1 MKTIEVWADY
11 YYLSEPQKIGILTA
25 TPSRGKEVF
34 AFEYEKSW
42 LSGLYKFQIDPEL
55 VLFEGK
61 FHPNAGVEN
70 FGAFLDSSP
79 DRWGRTLM
87 FRREAQRARLEKRKA
102 TTLLSS
108 DYLLGVFD
116 MNRMGGL
123 RFKVDG
129 VFKDDD
135 SIYAAPPWTTLR
147 ELETASLKLEEEG
160 IEDDPKF
167 AEYLKL
173 LFAPGSSLGG
183 ARPKASVLNPDG
195 SLWIAKFPSKEDS
208 KDIGGWEAVVHELA
222 VKCGLNVPLAKA
234 EKFANK
240 HHTFLVKRFDRLPSN
255 KRVHFSSA
263 MTLLQHKDGDSHES
277 GASYLELVD
286 FIISNGAPSK
296 VDRDLEELWR
306 RIAFY
311 VAVSNS
317 DDHLR
322 NHGFLLSEEG
332 WELSPA
338 YDINPN
344 EMAAGLSLNISY
356 ESNAL
361 DFDLVKSVA
370 ADFRIDPKRAD
381 EIIAK
386 IKNEVSGWEKVA
398 ERFGISRPERQMMEK
413 AFDRQYFSG
422 VSN

>member
-1 MKTIEVWADY
+1 MKTIEVWADFY
-11 YYLSEPQKIGILTA
+11 FLNEPQKVGTLIA
-25 TPSRGKEVF
+25 SPSRGKEVF
-34 AFEYEKSW
+34 GFEYEKSW
-42 LSGLYKFQIDPEL
+42 LKGANKFQIDPEL
-55 VLFEGK
+55 LLYEGK
-61 FHPNAGVEN
+61 FHPTAGAEN
-70 FGAFLDSSP
+70 FGTFLDSSP

-87 FRREAQRARLEKRKA
+87 LRREAQKANIEKRA
-102 TTLLSS
+102 IQTLLPS

-116 MNRMGGL
+116 KNRMGGL

-129 VFKDDD
+129 IFKDDD
-135 SIYAAPPWTTLR
+135 RTYAAPPWASLR

-167 AEYLKL
+167 ATYLKL

-183 ARPKASVLNPDG
+183 ARPKASVIDPDG
-195 SLWIAKFPSKEDS
+195 SLWIAKFPSKDDL
-208 KDIGGWEAVVHELA
+208 KNVGGWEVVTYELA
-222 VKCGLNVPLAKA
+222 KKCGLNVPLARA

-240 HHTFLVKRFDRLPSN
+240 HHTFLVKRFDRLAKD
-255 KRVHFSSA
+255 KRIHFASA
-263 MTLLQHKDGDSHES
+263 MTLLQHKDGDNYES

-296 VDRDLEELWR
+296 VNRDLEELWR
-306 RIAFY
+306 RIAFS

-344 EMAAGLSLNISY
+344 EMADGLSLNIS
-356 ESNAL
+356 ETSNAL
-361 DFDLVKSVA
+361 DFNLVKAVA
-370 ADFRIDPKRAD
+370 KEFRVDSKRAD
-381 EIIAK
+381 QIITK
-386 IKNEVSGWEKVA
+386 IKKEVSHWDKIA
-398 ERFGISRPERQMMEK
+398 EQHGIFRYERQRMES
-413 AFDRQYFSG
+413 AFRYNLS
-422 VSN
+422 

>member
-1 MKTIEVWADY
+1 MKTIEVWADFY
-11 YYLSEPQKIGILTA
+11 FLAEPQKVGTLTA
-25 TPSRGKEVF
+25 SLSRGKEVF

-42 LSGLYKFQIDPEL
+42 LRGPYKFQIDPEL
-55 VLFEGK
+55 FLFEGK
-61 FHPNAGVEN
+61 FHPNAGLEN
-70 FGAFLDSSP
+70 FGAFLDSAP
-79 DRWGRTLM
+79 DRWGKTLM
-87 FRREAQRARLEKRKA
+87 LRREAQRANVEGRK
-102 TTLLSS
+102 TNTLLPS

-116 MNRMGGL
+116 KNRMGGL

-135 SIYAAPPWTTLR
+135 RNYSAPPWTTLR

-173 LFAPGSSLGG
+173 LFAPGSPLGG
-183 ARPKASVLNPDG
+183 ARPKASVLDPDG
-195 SLWIAKFPSKEDS
+195 NLWIAKFPSREDS
-208 KDIGGWEAVVHELA
+208 SDVGGWEAVVYELA

-234 EKFANK
+234 ERLANK
-240 HHTFLVKRFDRLPSN
+240 HHTFLVKRFDRLVGDR
-255 KRVHFSSA
+255 RVHFSSA
-263 MTLLQHKDGDSHES
+263 MTLLQHNDGDNDES

-296 VDRDLEELWR
+296 VNRDLEELWR
-306 RIAFY
+306 RIAFS

-344 EMAAGLSLNISY
+344 EMAVGLSLNISHD
-356 ESNAL
+356 SNAL
-361 DFDLVKSVA
+361 DFELVKSVA
-370 ADFRIDPKRAD
+370 KEFRVNPKRAD
-381 EIIAK
+381 QIIAK
-386 IKNEVSGWEKVA
+386 IINEISHWEKVA
-398 ERFGISRPERQMMEK
+398 ERFRISRSERQRMEK
-413 AFDRQYFSG
+413 AFRI
-422 VSN
+422 

>member
-1 MKTIEVWADY
+1 MKTIEVWADFY
-11 YYLSEPQKIGILTA
+11 YIPQKQKVGVLTSS
-25 TPSRGKEVF
+25 PSRGKEVF
-34 AFEYEKSW
+34 AFEYDQTW
-42 LSGLYKFQIDPEL
+42 LTGPYMFQIDPEL
-55 VLFEGK
+55 FLFNGR
-61 FHPNAGVEN
+61 FHPTAGAEN
-70 FGAFLDSSP
+70 FGVFLDSSP

-87 FRREAQRARLEKRKA
+87 LRREAQRAKLEKRKA
-102 TTLLSS
+102 NTLLPS

-116 MNRMGGL
+116 KNRMGGL

-135 SIYAAPPWTTLR
+135 RTYAAPPWTTLR

-183 ARPKASVLNPDG
+183 ARPKASVLDPDG
-195 SLWIAKFPSKEDS
+195 NLWIAKFPSKEDS
-208 KDIGGWEAVVHELA
+208 KDVGGWEAVVYELA
-222 VKCGLNVPLAKA
+222 GKCGLNVPSAKA
-234 EKFANK
+234 ERFANK
-240 HHTFLVKRFDRLPSN
+240 HHTFLVKRFDRLPGE

-263 MTLLQHKDGDSHES
+263 MTLLQHKDGDNHES
-277 GASYLELVD
+277 GVSYLELVD

-296 VDRDLEELWR
+296 VNRDLEELWR
-306 RIAFY
+306 RIAFS

-344 EMAAGLSLNISY
+344 EMAVGLSLNISDA
-356 ESNAL
+356 SNAL

-370 ADFRIDPKRAD
+370 KDFRVTPKRSD
-381 EIIAK
+381 EIIEK
-386 IKNEVSGWEKVA
+386 IKTTVKDWDNIAEK
-398 ERFGISRPERQMMEK
+398 FGISRAERQRMEK
-413 AFDRQYFSG
+413 AFKI
-422 VSN
+422 

>member
-11 YYLSEPQKIGILTA
+11 YFFKEPQKVGTLTA
-25 TPSRGKEVF
+25 SPSRGKEVF
-34 AFEYEKSW
+34 SFEYEKSW
-42 LSGLYKFQIDPEL
+42 LTGPYKFQIDPEL
-55 VLFEGK
+55 FLFEGK
-61 FHPNAGVEN
+61 FHPNAGIEN

-79 DRWGRTLM
+79 DRWGKTLM
-87 FRREAQRARLEKRKA
+87 LRREVQRAKMDGRK
-102 TTLLSS
+102 TNTLLPS

-116 MNRMGGL
+116 KNRMGGF

-135 SIYAAPPWTTLR
+135 RTYAAPPWTTLR

-183 ARPKASVLNPDG
+183 ARPKASVLDPDG
-195 SLWIAKFPSKEDS
+195 NLWIAKFPSKEDS
-208 KDIGGWEAVVHELA
+208 KDVGGWEAVVHELA
-222 VKCGLNVPLAKA
+222 LRCGLNVPLAKA
-234 EKFANK
+234 ERFANK
-240 HHTFLVKRFDRLPSN
+240 HHTFLVKRFDRLTGE

-263 MTLLQHKDGDSHES
+263 MTLLQHKDGDGHES

-286 FIISNGAPSK
+286 FIISNGNPNK
-296 VDRDLEELWR
+296 VHRDLEELWR
-306 RIAFY
+306 RIAFS
-311 VAVSNS
+311 VAVSNA

-344 EMAAGLSLNISY
+344 EMAVGLSLNISDA
-356 ESNAL
+356 SNAL

-370 ADFRIDPKRAD
+370 KEFRIEMKRAD
-381 EIIAK
+381 DIIAK
-386 IKNEVSGWEKVA
+386 ILKEVSSWVKVA
-398 ERFGISRPERQMMEK
+398 EQFGIPRSERQRMEK
-413 AFDRQYFSG
+413 AFKI
-422 VSN
+422 

>member
-1 MKTIEVWADY
+1 MKSIEVWADF
-11 YYLSEPQKIGILTA
+11 YYLKAPQKVGTLTA
-25 TPSRGKEVF
+25 SPSRGREVF

-42 LSGLYKFQIDPEL
+42 LTGPCKFQVDPEL
-55 VLFEGK
+55 LLFEGK
-61 FHPNAGVEN
+61 FHPNVGAEN

-87 FRREAQRARLEKRKA
+87 LRREAQRAKLEKRKA
-102 TTLLSS
+102 NPLLPS

-116 MNRMGGL
+116 KNRMGGL

-135 SIYAAPPWTTLR
+135 RNYAAPPLTTLR

-160 IEDDPKF
+160 IENDPKF
-167 AEYLKL
+167 SEYLKL

-183 ARPKASVLNPDG
+183 ARPKASVLDPEGN
-195 SLWIAKFPSKEDS
+195 LWIAKFPSKEDA
-208 KDIGGWEAVVHELA
+208 KDVGAWEAVVYELA
-222 VKCGLNVPLAKA
+222 VKCGLNVPMAKA
-234 EKFANK
+234 ERFANK
-240 HHTFLVKRFDRLPSN
+240 HHTFLVKRFDRLAGE

-263 MTLLQHKDGDSHES
+263 MTLLQHKDGDNFES
-277 GASYLELVD
+277 GATYLEFVD

-296 VDRDLEELWR
+296 VNRDLEELWR
-306 RIAFY
+306 RIAFS

-344 EMAAGLSLNISY
+344 EMASGLSLNISDG
-356 ESNAL
+356 SNAL
-361 DFDLVKSVA
+361 DFDVVKSVA
-370 ADFRIDPKRAD
+370 KEFRVNPNRAD
-381 EIIAK
+381 QIIEK
-386 IKNEVSGWEKVA
+386 IIIEVSHWNRIA
-398 ERFGISRPERQMMEK
+398 ESYGIPRSERQRMEK
-413 AFDRQYFSG
+413 AFTQVAR
-422 VSN
+422 V

>member
-1 MKTIEVWADY
+1 MKAIEVWADY
-11 YYLSEPQKIGILTA
+11 YFLKEPQKIGTLTA
-25 TPSRGKEVF
+25 SPSRGKEVF
-34 AFEYEKSW
+34 SFEYEKSW
-42 LSGLYKFQIDPEL
+42 LTGPYKFQIDPEL
-55 VLFEGK
+55 LLFEGK

-87 FRREAQRARLEKRKA
+87 LRREAQRAKVEKRK
-102 TTLLSS
+102 TNTLLPS

-116 MNRMGGL
+116 KNRMGGL
-123 RFKVDG
+123 RFKVDS

-135 SIYAAPPWTTLR
+135 HTYAAPPWTTLR

-160 IEDDPKF
+160 IEEDPKF

-183 ARPKASVLNPDG
+183 ARPKASILDPDG
-195 SLWIAKFPSKEDS
+195 NLWIAKFPSKEDS
-208 KDIGGWEAVVHELA
+208 KDVGGWEAVVYELA

-234 EKFANK
+234 ERFANK
-240 HHTFLVKRFDRLPSN
+240 HHTFLVKRFDRLPRE

-263 MTLLQHKDGDSHES
+263 MSLLQHNDGDNHEA

-296 VDRDLEELWR
+296 VNRDLEELWR
-306 RIAFY
+306 RIAFS

-344 EMAAGLSLNISY
+344 EMAVGLSLNISDA
-356 ESNAL
+356 SNSL

-370 ADFRIDPKRAD
+370 KEFRIDSKRAD
-381 EIIAK
+381 EIISK
-386 IKNEVSGWEKVA
+386 ILSEVRHWEKIA
-398 ERFGISRPERQMMEK
+398 EGFGIARSERQRMEK
-413 AFDRQYFSG
+413 AFRS
-422 VSN
+422 

>member
-1 MKTIEVWADY
+1 MKALEVWADFY
-11 YYLSEPQKIGILTA
+11 FLAGPQKVGVLTA
-25 TPSRGKEVF
+25 SPSRGKEVF
-34 AFEYEKSW
+34 SFEYEKSW
-42 LSGLYKFQIDPEL
+42 ITGPYRFQIDPEIL
-55 VLFEGK
+55 LFEGK
-61 FHPNAGVEN
+61 FYPNAGVEN

-87 FRREAQRARLEKRKA
+87 LRREAQRAKQEGRKPI
-102 TTLLSS
+102 TLLPS

-116 MNRMGGL
+116 KNRMGGL

-129 VFKDDD
+129 IFKDDD
-135 SIYAAPPWTTLR
+135 HTSAAPPWTTLR

-160 IEDDPKF
+160 IEEDPKF

-183 ARPKASVLNPDG
+183 ARPKASVVDPDG
-195 SLWIAKFPSKEDS
+195 HLWIAKFPSKEDL
-208 KDIGGWEAVVHELA
+208 KDVGGWEMVVYELA
-222 VKCGLNVPLAKA
+222 RRSGINVPLAKV

-240 HHTFLVKRFDRLPSN
+240 RHTFLVKRFDRLTYG

-263 MTLLQHKDGDSHES
+263 MTLLQHKDGDNHQS

-296 VDRDLEELWR
+296 VSRDLEELWK
-306 RIAFY
+306 RIVFSI
-311 VAVSNS
+311 AVSNS

-344 EMAAGLSLNISY
+344 EMADGLSLNIST

-361 DFDLVKSVA
+361 DFDLAKSVA
-370 ADFRIDPKRAD
+370 QDFRVVPVRAD
-381 EIIAK
+381 EIITK
-386 IKNEVSGWEKVA
+386 IKTEVSLWEKVA
-398 ERFGISRPERQMMEK
+398 ERFGISHAERQRMEK
-413 AFDRQYFSG
+413 AFRI
-422 VSN
+422 

>member
-11 YYLSEPQKIGILTA
+11 YFLKEPQKVGTLTA
-25 TPSRGKEVF
+25 SPSRGKEVF
-34 AFEYEKSW
+34 SFEYEKSW
-42 LSGLYKFQIDPEL
+42 LTGPYKFQIDPEL
-55 VLFEGK
+55 FLFERK
-61 FHPNAGVEN
+61 FYQNARVEN

-87 FRREAQRARLEKRKA
+87 LRREAQRAKLEDRKIN
-102 TTLLSS
+102 TLLPS

-116 MNRMGGL
+116 KNRMGGL
-123 RFKVDG
+123 RFKAAG
-129 VFKDDD
+129 AFKDDD
-135 SIYAAPPWTTLR
+135 RTFTAPPWTTLR

-183 ARPKASVLNPDG
+183 ARPKASVLDPEGN
-195 SLWIAKFPSKEDS
+195 LWIAKFPSSEDS
-208 KDIGGWEAVVHELA
+208 KDVGGWEAVVHELA
-222 VKCGLNVPLAKA
+222 LRCGLSVPLAKA
-234 EKFANK
+234 ERFANK
-240 HHTFLVKRFDRLPSN
+240 HHTFLVKRFDRLPGE

-263 MTLLQHKDGDSHES
+263 MTLLQHKDGDNHES

-296 VDRDLEELWR
+296 VSRDLEELWR
-306 RIAFY
+306 RIAFS

-344 EMAAGLSLNISY
+344 EMAVGLSLNISDA
-356 ESNAL
+356 SNAL

-370 ADFRIDPKRAD
+370 KEFRIEMKRAD

-386 IKNEVSGWEKVA
+386 ILSEVRHWEKIA
-398 ERFGISRPERQMMEK
+398 ERFGIARSERQRMEK
-413 AFDRQYFSG
+413 SFRVKS
-422 VSN
+422 

>member
-1 MKTIEVWADY
+1 MKTIEVWADFY
-11 YYLSEPQKIGILTA
+11 FLAEAQKVGTLTA
-25 TPSRGKEVF
+25 SPSRGKEVF
-34 AFEYEKSW
+34 AFEYEQSW
-42 LSGLYKFQIDPEL
+42 LTGPYKFQIDPEL
-55 VLFEGK
+55 LLFEGK

-87 FRREAQRARLEKRKA
+87 LRRETQRAKSEKRKSN
-102 TTLLSS
+102 TLLPS

-116 MNRMGGL
+116 KNRMGGL

-135 SIYAAPPWTTLR
+135 RTYAAPLWTTLR

-183 ARPKASVLNPDG
+183 ARPKASVLDPDG
-195 SLWIAKFPSKEDS
+195 GLWIAKFPSKEDS
-208 KDIGGWEAVVHELA
+208 KDVGGWEAVVYELA

-240 HHTFLVKRFDRLPSN
+240 HHTFLVKRFDRLLGE

-263 MTLLQHKDGDSHES
+263 MTLLQHKDGDNHES
-277 GASYLELVD
+277 GASYLEIVD
-286 FIISNGAPSK
+286 FIISSGAPTK
-296 VDRDLEELWR
+296 VNRDLEELWR
-306 RIAFY
+306 RIAFS

-344 EMAAGLSLNISY
+344 EMAVGLSLNISHD
-356 ESNAL
+356 SNAL
-361 DFDLVKSVA
+361 DFELVKSVA
-370 ADFRIDPKRAD
+370 KEFRVDSKRAD
-381 EIIAK
+381 QIIAK
-386 IKNEVSGWEKVA
+386 IINEVSHWEKVA
-398 ERFGISRPERQMMEK
+398 ERFGISRSERQRMEK
-413 AFDRQYFSG
+413 AFRI
-422 VSN
+422 